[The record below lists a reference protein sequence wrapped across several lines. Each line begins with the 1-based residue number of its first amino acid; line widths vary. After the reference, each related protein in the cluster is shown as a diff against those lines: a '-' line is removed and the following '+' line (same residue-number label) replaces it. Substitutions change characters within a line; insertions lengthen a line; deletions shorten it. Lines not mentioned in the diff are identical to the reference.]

1 MAYLQLPNG
10 KYLKIPEGMSPD
22 QAYTAALEK
31 FPNILEEPAQKK
43 GLGAALGKGTES
55 TLSSLRTGLEAIVS
69 PEKAAKKGLA
79 RGQELSDKYADQIGT
94 EKLKEAYEK
103 SGLVGAGGELLR
115 QVPLAIA
122 EQLPNLATMYA
133 GAKLGAKAPIPGAY
147 GKLIGAG
154 LGALAPSALQQFG
167 SNIERQAA
175 EQAEAGQPIN
185 ISRGKAA
192 AAAAPQAALDVAAS
206 FIPLG
211 GKVAGK
217 VFGPEV
223 EKLLMRGGTEAAEK
237 LAKESFA
244 KTLYK
249 GLAVGAA
256 AEIPTE
262 ITQQMLERAQAGLS
276 LTSPD
281 ALKEYGETAYQVGL
295 LAPIGGA
302 GRFIDKSS
310 AQAGIRQ
317 RKEAEEQKL
326 AEEQAKVAEE
336 ERLNKEA
343 MDQMAAIAAENKPTF
358 ALSEQQIEQM
368 RGEIGSQRTTL
379 QNELNRL
386 RAEAQKESNIDKL
399 VEISTRAEQIQAGID
414 ELSPEGIKQKIKET
428 SAQLTAAKKELKAA
442 EKAKDDDR
450 IAELN
455 TTITSATDSLE
466 ELKAKLPAYEE
477 VVVTPPKDVEEQ
489 IATKLKAVNKARD
502 TGDMRALAK
511 LTREIKELQQ
521 KYTGMQMPGGP
532 AKQASLFETTKE
544 GFAYPEAERSE
555 TAQARELEATRP
567 DLATAKAQTPEEKL
581 MDQTMDLLRESLPE
595 QEKKQIQQI
604 KLLPLG
610 ELRANLAK
618 LQAERNEILKENPE
632 LLKTVNEE
640 DMLAALEKGKK
651 AKPQF
656 TKAGYRLAAIEDS
669 IIATQ
674 QRIDEEEF
682 GKRLPPDLPLSTYDL
697 PRGFP
702 KAKYQRFA
710 EQTKRNAEDS
720 LDELTQTL
728 FNLTYD
734 SRLSAAE
741 NALEAAKRKNDAA
754 KIQKLTRQVESL
766 KAKAVSDDIANTPEL
781 MTKKIEGLRA
791 IVVRS
796 LLREATARRYAEG
809 LDEMPTDAALKLA
822 ARVDANLRELI
833 NRIPALPK
841 SQVIDQLG
849 MAVEPRLEIRG
860 MPSQIKFKKMQ
871 TELADIRGE
880 LAKLAGIKDKNE
892 FQQNNQEKLEKR
904 QEFLEK
910 ELGGVLTGKGLT
922 PTIVEKLGEIT
933 IDPRDLSERPFANL
947 KRALQIINEDIREAA
962 DEAATFKG
970 KVQKVDLLEEGKLKQ
985 ERDPLGSLN
994 KLLPKTKKVEKLKT
1008 QLYQAQNAA
1017 TPDAELIKDLKNQL
1031 IDEASDKRSAALY
1044 LTEIEKTK
1052 AKETTEAVAK
1062 EKAEEPKPK
1071 EGGISRLQGELFPES
1086 LATIRVTPQNFMRF
1100 LNSAELFRMREKL
1113 DIKLKKVVDGMRVD
1127 IEKAPEKTTKAPTLA
1142 ELQKQREIVSDL
1154 NKLDEVI
1161 ATYRFNGAQ
1170 IWQGRRKIADAL
1182 DQTLKDIATGTTP
1195 KIEELKKQLKKY
1207 AFKQYEPE
1215 YKKIAE
1221 QIKQLQNRLYEENW
1235 SKLGNYAAALVEF
1248 DASVE
1253 ERNATL
1259 EAMQERVQDLMVRN
1273 IDEERK
1279 ILARMERKFA
1289 NKGIGASSLERK
1301 KYADKARAIVAE
1313 DEATLEKARDK
1324 RVATKRI
1331 EEQNQAESLA
1341 QLPVIR
1347 RVTRQ
1352 TRSFTKSDE
1361 TKQLRKE
1368 IRDLENEQEK
1378 HKPGTSQYAKLSA
1391 KIGSLKADV
1400 DRSVQP
1406 LLVKIVQAEITPEIK
1421 AEPPSF
1427 KTVEGKTVA
1436 FKAKGKSSKKIG
1448 KTTGYDYL
1456 LSDTAKTDELLKEA
1470 QENTPSA
1477 ERLKNL
1483 EFDLNIDEELAVL
1496 LTNAGFKYKEQI
1508 GKLKPSALVEKLPDY
1523 FTEETAKEL
1532 ISRASQI
1539 RISPDLFAYFA
1550 EPEKVSVATYK
1561 QVEAEARDEYN
1572 AAKDKL
1578 VAQNREIAATV
1589 KALKGAKKPS
1599 KIAELK
1605 KRLAGLRQSATKQ
1618 ELGKKVD
1625 ELKEK
1630 YSKLSKYGSVVER
1643 TLRQMEG
1650 EPTKKIQLR
1659 PLKTGVAPELKK
1671 KFESAEGVSAAA
1683 TRREYAEIEAAEAGV
1698 RRSDY
1703 LDVLDG
1709 MERGFS
1715 PREEEAISG
1724 KGISKAEVE
1733 KLLGKIKMP
1742 KGLKVFVFDTIPDNM
1757 ADVIR
1762 SKGYNPAG
1770 IKGWVNESGIVV
1782 IVADRHKNAKEAEET
1797 IAHELIG
1804 HVGVEGILGKDGM
1817 KALAKKVIAQEGGVM
1832 ALAEK
1837 LGVRN
1842 DAMGAYM
1849 ASLKSG
1855 ETKEEAQIQA
1865 LREVIAHTAE
1875 ATPTKSFLQKA
1886 NDFIKAMVGAL
1897 RAFLR
1902 KMGLNLDISTSDVYK
1917 LIRDARKNFDSITPG
1932 AYVRDGKINFR
1943 YGAAVANPGFES
1955 SLKSTKGIVAEQK
1968 GIIDRVKGEATGM
1981 ILETKYIDR
1990 FAPLQAV
1997 AKKMEDSLK
2006 ATQMMYYLRMH
2017 DQRMSF
2023 VSEVASHGPLDIVK
2037 ANDGKGFVIRSN
2049 EGANLSDMAKALGKA
2064 RVGNEQATI
2073 RVFTLWMF
2081 AQRAKDPRIGINKLD
2096 TSGKITQQML
2106 DEVER
2111 NVAADKQTAAAFK
2124 EASDIYAKYNEGLIN
2139 FAVKAG
2145 SISKKDAAV
2154 MLQNKNYIPFYRQRP
2169 NTKEV
2174 FLEIGGAPAIKIG
2187 NLTDQPYLHEL
2198 IGGDQPILDIFTS
2211 ALQNTSMLT
2220 DMALRNNATK
2230 EVANSLAS
2238 LGMLRTNPKSDKD
2251 TGIHKGDGKLG
2262 PNVIRFKVDG
2272 ENYWAEVD
2280 TKTSDIPSELLVK
2293 GLEGVNTSLPR
2304 IVEVFGGVGNFLRK
2318 WITRNPAYALRQ
2330 LIRDPLNAVFV
2341 AGLDTTPVISSMQEI
2356 AKMWRGKNEGE
2367 ILLQRSGIL
2376 GGQVLTGTTEDQ
2388 KKILNDILSGK
2399 KGWDYRMAQ
2408 LDRLSIQGDAATRV
2422 VMYNNFIKQGLSDME
2437 ATLATLESMN
2447 FNKRGIS
2454 PSLFQLSIMV
2464 PFMNAQIQGLNVL
2477 YKAFRG
2483 QMPFGEKLR
2492 VKQKLVQRAL
2502 MMWAF
2507 SMIYASLMQDDEA
2520 YQNANDDE
2528 KYSNW
2533 FVPNPFGEDHIK
2545 VPIPFEVG
2553 LLFKAVPEA
2562 LVNTIFGDEKARD
2575 TMAAIAK
2582 MAWNNVPNVTPAAG
2596 KPLFEVAANYSFYT
2610 GREIESQRLQQLE
2623 PGERYTDRTTEIAKS
2638 IGSMLNISPVKL
2650 EYLIRGYTGS
2660 VPLAVASMANPI
2672 LRGGEAG
2679 EQPDSRSL
2687 IGSETPLIG
2696 SFFQPR
2702 DATGLI
2708 NKAYK
2713 DMDDIVKA
2721 KQTYNKMLEEGR
2733 EDDAENYLN
2742 ANADVIGM
2750 ASMAG
2755 KFRQQMGEL
2764 TKQERMVRADTSLN
2778 GKEKREQLDDIRQA
2792 KIELSKALSGRE

>member
-103 SGLVGAGGELLR
+103 SGLIGAGGELLR

-147 GKLIGAG
+147 GKVIGAG

-167 SNIERQAA
+167 SNVERQAA
-175 EQAEAGQPIN
+175 EQTEAGQPIN

-223 EKLLMRGGTEAAEK
+223 EKLLMRGGTEAAER

-244 KTLYK
+244 KTLGK

-310 AQAGIRQ
+310 AQAGVRQ

-368 RGEIGSQRTTL
+368 RGELGSQRTTL
-379 QNELNRL
+379 QNELDRL
-386 RAEAQKESNIDKL
+386 RTEAQKESNIDKL

-414 ELSPEGIKQKIKET
+414 ELSPEGIKRKIKET
-428 SAQLTAAKKELKAA
+428 STQLASAKKELKAA
-442 EKAKDDDR
+442 EKAKDNDR

-455 TTITSATDSLE
+455 TTIASATDSLE
-466 ELKAKLPAYEE
+466 DLKAKLPAYEIAAVAPE
-477 VVVTPPKDVEEQ
+477 AKPVKDQ
-489 IATKLKAVNKARD
+489 IATKLKAIDKARE
-502 TGDMRALAK
+502 TGDMMALAK
-511 LTREIKELQQ
+511 LSREVKALQGQ
-521 KYTGMQMPGGP
+521 YTGE
-532 AKQASLFETTKE
+532 QASLFDTTKQ
-544 GFAYPEAERSE
+544 GFAYPEAERRE
-555 TAQARELEATRP
+555 TTQAREIEATRP
-567 DLATAKAQTPEEKL
+567 DLVAAKAQTPEEKL
-581 MDQTMDLLRESLPE
+581 MDETMDLLRESLPE
-595 QEKKQIQQI
+595 QEKKQIQEI
-604 KLLPLG
+604 KMLPLG
-610 ELRANLAK
+610 ELRARLAK
-618 LQAERNEILKENPE
+618 LEADRREILKDNPE

-651 AKPQF
+651 AKPAF
-656 TKAGYRLAAIEDS
+656 TQAANKLTAIEDS
-669 IIATQ
+669 ILATQ
-674 QRIDEEEF
+674 QRITEEEF
-682 GKRLPPDLPLSTYDL
+682 GKQLPKEIPQSLYDL

-710 EQTKRNAEDS
+710 EQTKRNAEES
-720 LDELTQTL
+720 FEELTQTL
-728 FNLTYD
+728 FNM
-734 SRLSAAE
+734 SKGIE
-741 NALEAAKRKNDAA
+741 
-754 KIQKLTRQVESL
+754 
-766 KAKAVSDDIANTPEL
+766 DDIANTPEL
-781 MTKKIEGLRA
+781 LTKKIEGLRA
-791 IVVRS
+791 VTIRN
-796 LLREATARRYAEG
+796 LLREAAARRYAEG
-809 LDEMPTDAALKLA
+809 FQEMSTDAALKLA

-833 NRIPALPK
+833 NRLPALPK
-841 SQVIDQLG
+841 DKIIDQLG

-860 MPSQIKFKKMQ
+860 MPSQIKFKKQQ
-871 TELADIRGE
+871 TELADIREE
-880 LAKLAGIKDKNE
+880 LVKVDTRIKEVLDTPAGTEARNLLSRANTPEEIKVSEDKINALPNMKFLAEKKR
-892 FQQNNQEKLEKR
+892 KLESR
-904 QEFLEK
+904 QAFLE
-910 ELGGVLTGKGLT
+910 EQISGVVTGAGLQ
-922 PTIVEKLGEIT
+922 PTVVQKLGKIT
-933 IDPRDLSERPFANL
+933 IDPRELGERPFANL
-947 KRALQIINEDIREAA
+947 KRALQIFNEDIRDAV
-962 DEAATFKG
+962 DEATQVTG
-970 KVQKVDLLEEGKLKQ
+970 KVQKAAPIEEGKLKQ
-985 ERDPLGSLN
+985 ERDPVAALN
-994 KLLPKTKKVEKLKT
+994 ALLPKTNQVKKLKT
-1008 QLYQAQNAA
+1008 QLYQAQNA
-1017 TPDAELIKDLKNQL
+1017 TKPDADLIKDLKNQIVDL
-1031 IDEASDKRSAALY
+1031 ASNKRSAALY
-1044 LTEIEKTK
+1044 LGEIEKTK
-1052 AKETTEAVAK
+1052 AKETTEVIAK

-1086 LATIRVTPQNFMRF
+1086 LATIRATPQNFMRF
-1100 LNSAELFRMREKL
+1100 VNSADLFRLREKL
-1113 DIKLKKVVDGMRVD
+1113 NIKLKKVVDGMRVD
-1127 IEKAPEKTTKAPTLA
+1127 IEDVSGKMPKAPTLT
-1142 ELQKQREIVSDL
+1142 ELQKQREIVNDL

-1170 IWQGRRKIADAL
+1170 LWQGRRKIADAL
-1182 DQTLKDIATGTTP
+1182 EKTLKDIATGTTP

-1215 YKKIAE
+1215 YKKIAG
-1221 QIKQLQNRLYEENW
+1221 QIKQLQNRLYEENFK
-1235 SKLGNYAAALVEF
+1235 KLGEYGGALREF
-1248 DASVE
+1248 DATVE

-1273 IDEERK
+1273 VAEERK

-1289 NKGIGASSLERK
+1289 NKVAPGALERK
-1301 KYADKARAIVAE
+1301 KYADKARTIIAE
-1313 DEATLEKARDK
+1313 AEADLEKARDK
-1324 RVATKRI
+1324 RIATKRI
-1331 EEQNQAESLA
+1331 EEQNNAESLA

-1347 RVTRQ
+1347 RITRQ
-1352 TRSFTKSDE
+1352 TRSFTKGEE
-1361 TKQLRKE
+1361 TKALRAQ
-1368 IRDLENEQEK
+1368 IRDLEKQQEK
-1378 HKPGTSQYAKLSA
+1378 HNPGSPQYAKLSA
-1391 KIGSLKADV
+1391 KIGTLKADL
-1400 DRSVQP
+1400 DRSIQP
-1406 LLVKIVQAEITPEIK
+1406 LLVKVVQAEITPEIK
-1421 AEPPSF
+1421 VEPPSF

-1436 FKAKGKSSKKIG
+1436 FKPKTKPSAKLG

-1456 LSDTAKTDELLKEA
+1456 TMPDKDIDALLEEA
-1470 QENTPSA
+1470 QNVARA
-1477 ERLKNL
+1477 ELVAKGKATTFLPPTEVKEIEKQRVK
-1483 EFDLNIDEELAVL
+1483 LA
-1496 LTNAGFKYKEQI
+1496 EI
-1508 GKLKPSALVEKLPDY
+1508 
-1523 FTEETAKEL
+1523 
-1532 ISRASQI
+1532 
-1539 RISPDLFAYFA
+1539 
-1550 EPEKVSVATYK
+1550 K
-1561 QVEAEARDEYN
+1561 QKEAEARDELE
-1572 AAKDKL
+1572 AAKK
-1578 VAQNREIAATV
+1578 
-1589 KALKGAKKPS
+1589 
-1599 KIAELK
+1599 ELK
-1605 KRLAGLRQSATKQ
+1605 ELNSGVKTEKNVKQVYGFEVGQEVFHPKFGKGRIRSLEGTGTAAKAQVDFENYGNKVLQLSTAKLKVYKTAKTPKAPKVAPKTKATKQ
-1618 ELGKKVD
+1618 ELGKKID
-1625 ELKEK
+1625 AL
-1630 YSKLSKYGSVVER
+1630 
-1643 TLRQMEG
+1643 
-1650 EPTKKIQLR
+1650 TKKYRDLKKVGTDVEKMFKSMEDESVKKTTLR
-1659 PLKTGVAPELKK
+1659 PLKTGVKLEEVAKERSGLSRQEL
-1671 KFESAEGVSAAA
+1671 FEN
-1683 TRREYAEIEAAEAGV
+1683 EAAEAGV
-1698 RRSDY
+1698 RSSDY
-1703 LDVLDG
+1703 RDVLDG
-1709 MERGFS
+1709 LERGFS

-1724 KGISKAEVE
+1724 KGISQEQVQ
-1733 KLLGKIKMP
+1733 KLVDKVKMP
-1742 KGLKVFVFDTIPDNM
+1742 KGLDVRVIAAIPDSM
-1757 ADVIR
+1757 AKIIR
-1762 SKGYNPAG
+1762 EKGYDPDR
-1770 IKGWVNESGIVV
+1770 IKGWVGENGQVV
-1782 IVADRHKNAKEAEET
+1782 IVAGNHADLKDAEQT

-1817 KALAKKVIAQEGGVM
+1817 EALAKKVIAQEGGVM

-1837 LGVRN
+1837 LGVRE
-1842 DAMGAYM
+1842 DAYGAYI
-1849 ASLKSG
+1849 ASLKAG
-1855 ETKEEAQIQA
+1855 KTKEEAQIQA
-1865 LREVIAHTAE
+1865 LREIIAHTAE

-1886 NDFIKAMVGAL
+1886 NDFIKAMIGVL

-1902 KMGLNLDISTSDVYK
+1902 KRGIDLDISTSDVYK

-1932 AYVRDGKINFR
+1932 AYVEDGRINFR

-1968 GIIDRVKGEATGM
+1968 GIIDRVKGEANGM
-1981 ILETKYIDR
+1981 LLETNYIDR

-1997 AKKMEDSLK
+1997 ARKMEDSLK

-2111 NVAADKQTAAAFK
+2111 NVAMDKQTAAAFK

-2139 FAVKAG
+2139 FAVKTGA
-2145 SISKKDAAV
+2145 ISKKDAAV
-2154 MLQNKNYIPFYRQRP
+2154 MLQNKNFIPFYRQRP

-2198 IGGDQPILDIFTS
+2198 IGGNQPIFDIFTS

-2238 LGMLRTNPKSDKD
+2238 LGMLRTDPKSDKD

-2280 TKTSDIPSELLVK
+2280 TKTTDIPSELLVK
-2293 GLEGVNTSLPR
+2293 GMEGVNTSLPR
-2304 IVEVFGGVGNFLRK
+2304 IVETFGGIGNFLRK

-2507 SMIYASLMQDDEA
+2507 SMIYASLMQDDET

-2575 TMAAIAK
+2575 AFSAIAK

-2596 KPLFEVAANYSFYT
+2596 KPIFEVAANYSFYT
-2610 GREIESQRLQQLE
+2610 GREIESKRLQQLE

-2638 IGSMLNISPVKL
+2638 IGSMLNISPVKM

-2733 EDDAENYLN
+2733 EDDADNYLN

-2778 GKEKREQLDDIRQA
+2778 GKEKREQLDEIRQA